1 MAKKK
6 RKTKISR
13 YIAIEGEREKVFYDF
28 LYDLYKPENNNIH
41 IKLSKINGGNQV
53 SILNKAIK
61 EINNRNMC
69 YVWLDDDFK
78 IKNND
83 KNKEFIDS
91 LNSLWGTKIDYTTQY
106 KDLQKIY
113 NKDLK
118 KPILI
123 ISNPCS
129 IEGILIKIFNKNIPE
144 NPTTDNLKKA
154 FDSILENLSEKE
166 YYEKH
171 LTKDLLEEKRKSIYE
186 LDLLLKI
193 FERN

>member
-1 MAKKK
+1 MTKKK
-6 RKTKISR
+6 RKERISR

-53 SILNKAIK
+53 SILDKAIK

-118 KPILI
+118 K
-123 ISNPCS
+123 
-129 IEGILIKIFNKNIPE
+129 
-144 NPTTDNLKKA
+144 A
-154 FDSILENLSEKE
+154 FDSIFENLSEKE
-166 YYEKH
+166 YYEKY